1 LYIVEEFKGFEKF
14 EEFEEFE
21 GFEKFEGFEGF
32 EGFEEF
38 EGSRRYGMSNTPFEG
53 FWLLVYF
60 LPVKDILHLSK
71 KQNCVSLHQK
81 NAKL

>member
-1 LYIVEEFKGFEKF
+1 LYIVEVFKGFEK
-14 EEFEEFE
+14 FEEFE

-32 EGFEEF
+32 EG
-38 EGSRRYGMSNTPFEG
+38 SRKYGMSNTPFEG
-53 FWLLVYF
+53 FLLLVYF